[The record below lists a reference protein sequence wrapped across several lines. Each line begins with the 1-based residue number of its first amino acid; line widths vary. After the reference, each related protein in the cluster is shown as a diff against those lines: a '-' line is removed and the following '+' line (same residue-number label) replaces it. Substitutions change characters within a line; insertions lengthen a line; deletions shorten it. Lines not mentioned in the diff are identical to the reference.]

1 MNVEERKLRLEAMT
15 VLAHREAENAVGIE
29 RSFLPLPSHRLA
41 LRPEIVIVR
50 GGRGAGKSAL
60 FKLLSQLRTT
70 PRIRAYFDDERLPE
84 ATWIEAFAQS
94 MDHPQDSVLDK
105 FAETQGE
112 EGLRAFWMAHLLLRI
127 VEEQPG
133 LVEVPADLLAM
144 WMSHR
149 SDPDRW
155 VPLAQARLGAVS
167 SALDQAERELS
178 RRGQMIFATYD
189 HLDRIGTFS
198 PMIRRRY
205 VASLLALWL
214 SLSNRYQK
222 LRAKIFLR
230 EDLLDAGELGFPDA
244 SKLRARSVS
253 LDWDVESLYR
263 ATVRHM
269 AGSSPEL
276 LAWLQGI
283 EHGFVLEER
292 PDVGWMPGSMSESVQ
307 KAFADRL
314 AGEVMGAGAR
324 KGYTYRWIPN
334 HLQDAQTRV
343 VPRSILVLLGEA
355 AKEALKHP
363 LSSGPRLITP
373 PDLAAALIETSRA
386 RAGEIGEEYKLV
398 MRLKNLEGMHLLLQ
412 PEQVIAR
419 VGQPA
424 DGEKPGLTTDGRAVL
439 DELVRLGVIAIR
451 SDGRVDVPD
460 IYRFGFGILRK
471 GGVARPR

>member
-1 MNVEERKLRLEAMT
+1 MNLEERKQRLEAMT
-15 VLAHREAENAVGIE
+15 VLAHREAENAPGIE
-29 RSFLPLPSHRLA
+29 RIFLPLPSHRLA

-60 FKLLSQLRTT
+60 FKLLGELRTT
-70 PRIRAYFDDERLPE
+70 DSIRAYFDDARLPE

-94 MDHPQDSVLDK
+94 TYHPSEIVLDK
-105 FAETQGE
+105 FAENQGE
-112 EGLRAFWMAHLLLRI
+112 DALRAYWMAHLLLR
-127 VEEQPG
+127 VAEEIPG
-133 LVEVPADLLAM
+133 LIEPPADLQAM
-144 WMSHR
+144 WSNHR
-149 SDPDRW
+149 GDPERW
-155 VPLAQARLGAVS
+155 VPLARAHLGAVS

-178 RRGQMIFATYD
+178 KRGRMVFATYD
-189 HLDRIGTFS
+189 HLDRIGTFA
-198 PMIRRRY
+198 PLIRRRY

-276 LAWLQGI
+276 LAWLQGTK
-283 EHGFVLEER
+283 HGLNLENKSL
-292 PDVGWMPGSMSESVQ
+292 VGWMPGPMPESVQ

-373 PDLAAALIETSRA
+373 PDLAAALIETSKA

-398 MRLKNLEGMHLLLQ
+398 MRLKNLEGMHLLLP

-424 DGEKPGLTTDGRAVL
+424 DGEPPGLTTDGRAVL

>member
-1 MNVEERKLRLEAMT
+1 MNVEERKHLLEAMT
-15 VLAHREAENAVGIE
+15 VLAHREAENVVDVE
-29 RSFLPLPSHRLA
+29 RIFLPLASHRLA
-41 LRPEIVIVR
+41 LRPEVVIVR

-60 FKLLSQLRTT
+60 FKLLGKLRTT
-70 PRIRAYFDDERLPE
+70 DRIRAYFDDERLPE
-84 ATWIEAFAQS
+84 ATWIEAFSQLRH
-94 MDHPQDSVLDK
+94 HPQDSVLDE
-105 FAETQGE
+105 FAKNQGE
-112 EGLRAFWMAHLLLRI
+112 DALRAFWMAHLLLRV
-127 VEEQPG
+127 VEEVPD
-133 LVEVPADLLAM
+133 LVEPPADLQTM
-144 WMSHR
+144 WINHR
-149 SDPDRW
+149 NEPERW

-178 RRGQMIFATYD
+178 KRGRMVFATYD
-189 HLDRIGTFS
+189 HLDRLGTFA
-198 PMIRRRY
+198 PLVRRRY
-205 VASLLALWL
+205 VSSLLALWL

-269 AGSSPEL
+269 AGSSREL
-276 LAWLQGI
+276 RAWLEGI
-283 EHGFVLEER
+283 GHGFTLDEK
-292 PDVGWMPGSMSESVQ
+292 PSVGWMPGPMPENVQ

-324 KGYTYRWIPN
+324 KGYTFRWIPN
-334 HLQDAQTRV
+334 HLQDAQSRV
-343 VPRSILVLLGEA
+343 VPRSILVLIGEA
-355 AKEALKHP
+355 AKEALKRP
-363 LSSGPRLITP
+363 LSPDSRLITP
-373 PDLAAALIETSRA
+373 PDLAAALIETSRE
-386 RAGEIGEEYKLV
+386 RVGEISEEYELV
-398 MRLKNLEGMHLLLQ
+398 MRLQHLAGMRLPLSRA
-412 PEQVIAR
+412 EVIER

-424 DGEKPGLTTDGRAVL
+424 DEEKSDLTSDGRAVL
-439 DELVRLGVIAIR
+439 DELARLGVVATR